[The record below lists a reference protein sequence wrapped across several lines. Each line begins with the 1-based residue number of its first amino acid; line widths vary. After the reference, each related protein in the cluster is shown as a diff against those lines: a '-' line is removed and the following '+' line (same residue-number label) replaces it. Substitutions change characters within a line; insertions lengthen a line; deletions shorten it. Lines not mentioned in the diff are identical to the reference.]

1 MTYQTA
7 KSRVNRAIMLL
18 VATFFCFLGVLALTL
33 KRVLRADES
42 VVTWRLLVA
51 LVLFAAVWM
60 LWRTVLKRIDE
71 CHSIERAWKENI
83 EGFSLFMF
91 IVAHELRKGEVSAL
105 LHLWRFH
112 SEKRATREW
121 SVYQIEDAAK
131 TYRDGSEA
139 FLFAIIRMC
148 GSGHLDFSPKHY
160 HHLVIG
166 EELWGVAKR
175 RYPISGFSVKQRSEL
190 EAAERSVETASA

>member
-7 KSRVNRAIMLL
+7 KSRVSRAIILLL
-18 VATFFCFLGVLALTL
+18 VTFFSFLGVLVPTL
-33 KRVLRADES
+33 KHALRADES
-42 VVTWRLLVA
+42 VVMWRLLVA
-51 LVLFAAVWM
+51 PVLFAATWV

-71 CHSIERAWKENI
+71 CDSIERAWKESI

-91 IVAHELRKGEVSAL
+91 IVAHELRKGEVSVL

-131 TYRDGSEA
+131 TYRDGPEA

-166 EELWGVAKR
+166 EAVWDVAKKK
-175 RYPISGFSVKQRSEL
+175 YPLSGFSVKQRGEL
-190 EAAERSVETASA
+190 EAAERSVESASV